1 MKKSIF
7 TFLMLLSMVCLQ
19 AQTLPNNGFENWSN
33 NQPVSWTTSLNGNI
47 LTELVPGLEIPIP
60 VSVSFGA
67 STTDSHG
74 GSYALQLHPATFGVP
89 GTEYSYLLPGIAQL
103 GTSTGFNI
111 PLSLILDIA
120 QGNFSDID
128 FSDVSTLSSL
138 AGMVAPG
145 DACTST
151 PYGVKMWVKFMPED
165 GDTLIVTAFTKSNGV
180 PVSYAYFT
188 TGVTM
193 NEYTQIEAQFD
204 NPLSA
209 CDSLCIIIVAGG
221 LQTHENTTLI
231 VDDVTLNYSN
241 VAVEDHQKKSFAIF
255 PNPAIDQL
263 TIQSPEGRFNYQL
276 HDLTGRLLL
285 SGNGEGQEMISV
297 SALPAG
303 AYMLRLQSDSQII
316 TKKVIIR

>member
-1 MKKSIF
+1 MNRESISVTALNRYVKS
-7 TFLMLLSMVCLQ
+7 LLESDEVLSQ
-19 AQTLPNNGFENWSN
+19 IWVEGEISGFKLHTASGHMYFR
-33 NQPVSWTTSLNGNI
+33 LI
-47 LTELVPGLEIPIP
+47 DKHC
-60 VSVSFGA
+60 SVKCVMFYGYA
-67 STTDSHG
+67 SK
-74 GSYALQLHPATFGVP
+74 L
-89 GTEYSYLLPGIAQL
+89 
-103 GTSTGFNI
+103 
-111 PLSLILDIA
+111 
-120 QGNFSDID
+120 
-128 FSDVSTLSSL
+128 
-138 AGMVAPG
+138 
-145 DACTST
+145 
-151 PYGVKMWVKFMPED
+151 KFMPEE
-165 GDTLIVTAFTKSNGV
+165 GDSLIVTAFTKSNGA

-221 LQTHENTTLI
+221 FQTHENTTLI

-255 PNPAIDQL
+255 PNPAVDQL